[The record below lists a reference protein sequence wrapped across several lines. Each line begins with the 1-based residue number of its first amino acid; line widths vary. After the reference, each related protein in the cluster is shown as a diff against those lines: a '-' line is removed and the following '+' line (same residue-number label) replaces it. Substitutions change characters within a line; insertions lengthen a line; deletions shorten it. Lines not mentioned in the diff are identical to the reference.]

1 MEQIY
6 ELAYLLSINTS
17 EETLNE
23 IAGKIQ
29 TILKTEKAKIIKLEK
44 PRKIHLSYPIQEQ
57 EGAFLMSHRFQTE
70 QGKIT
75 NLKQSIDK
83 MPEIIR
89 LLIVKRQPFRPEQPR
104 EKPIGKE
111 KPKAEIEVGDIEKE
125 LDEVLK

>member
-6 ELAYLLSINTS
+6 ELAYLLSIDTA
-17 EETLNE
+17 EEALDE
-23 IAGKIQ
+23 IVGKIE

-44 PRKIHLSYPIQEQ
+44 PRKIHLSYPIQGQ

-70 QGKIT
+70 QEKII
-75 NLKQSIDK
+75 NLKQSIEK

-89 LLIVKRQPFRPEQPR
+89 LLIVKRQPFSPERPK
-104 EKPIGKE
+104 EKPIKKE
-111 KPKAEIEVGDIEKE
+111 NSKAEIEVGDIEKE